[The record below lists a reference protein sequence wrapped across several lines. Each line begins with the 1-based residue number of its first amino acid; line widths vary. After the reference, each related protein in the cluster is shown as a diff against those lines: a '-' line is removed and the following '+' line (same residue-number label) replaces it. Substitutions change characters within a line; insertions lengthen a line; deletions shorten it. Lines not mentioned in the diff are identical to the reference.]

1 MARRYFDVIEGL
13 KEAAARFRD
22 KDVLRWTA
30 IYMVGELLIMIA
42 MFAAAIGA
50 IVSSFSKGN
59 GALALAGFSAL
70 LAGFVALVAFA
81 MYAIPRAV
89 RAAMKADGI
98 KVAPKPPGVL
108 EYFVFTVRLTLIN
121 LSCWY
126 DKKLLAPST
135 ALLAMAVLAAICALL
150 APALSYAVWVIAI
163 VLFVFSLLA
172 GMTGILVHAERT
184 KFAVHMLLRGDGPES
199 AMPLKSY
206 GLVNGQTFEVY
217 AAGALGGA
225 WLYAVRM
232 VIDIFSRVLMYALL
246 VPVIL
251 VGGSAGSGAMLL
263 VGIALV
269 VLLFLAIIF
278 AWAFIEMAVWRVYLA
293 DMFKFYDAMGPVKKT
308 AGAPKKAAKKAK
320 KR

>member
-1 MARRYFDVIEGL
+1 MAMRYFDVIEGL

-22 KDVLRWTA
+22 KSVLRWTA
-30 IYMVGELLIMIA
+30 IYMVGELLIMFV

-89 RAAMKADGI
+89 RAAMKANGI

-108 EYFVFTVRLTLIN
+108 EYFVFTVRIALVN
-121 LSCWY
+121 MFCWY
-126 DKKLLAPST
+126 DRKLLSPAL
-135 ALLAMAVLAAICALL
+135 ALLALTALAAIIAFALNGGVV
-150 APALSYAVWVIAI
+150 PWIPAI
-163 VLFVFSLLA
+163 VLAVLFFLA
-172 GMTGILVHAERT
+172 WLAANIVHAERT

-217 AAGALGGA
+217 VAGALGGA
-225 WLYAVRM
+225 GLYAVRM
-232 VIDIFSRVLMYALL
+232 VIDIFSRVMMYTLL

-263 VGIALV
+263 VGIGLV
-269 VLLFLAIIF
+269 VLLFMAIVF

-293 DMFKFYDAMGPVKKT
+293 DMFKFYDAMGPVKDRT
-308 AGAPKKAAKKAK
+308 QNAKKAAGKKK
-320 KR
+320 K